1 MVVSILME
9 FRFDKS
15 GGVRAR
21 GIEVLPFQIY
31 TAGDSVD
38 EVVYARAALVFG
50 FSIIR
55 ILVCGYSF
63 LAIYLKVRYRDVL
76 GIYKASLSVL
86 KDSA

>member
-1 MVVSILME
+1 MLDNSDFFRQSTIKLCTVNLAFYIPSHDMVVSILME

-38 EVVYARAALVFG
+38 EVV
-50 FSIIR
+50 
-55 ILVCGYSF
+55 
-63 LAIYLKVRYRDVL
+63 
-76 GIYKASLSVL
+76 
-86 KDSA
+86 